1 MSEPF
6 LGQIMMVGFN
16 FAPRGWAL
24 CDGQLLPIAQNT
36 ALYSLLGTT
45 YGGDGRTTFGLPDL
59 RGRVAIHT
67 GRGPGL
73 SDYPQGVKGG
83 AEVVQLSTA
92 QMPSHAHGVSAT
104 AKATA
109 SDGNQSTPDGHTW
122 AADPRGATKIY
133 SDATPDKD
141 MKAGS
146 VVATAQNAGGS
157 QVHENRP
164 PYQVV
169 RFVIALVGI
178 FPSRD

>member
-16 FAPRGWAL
+16 FPPRGWAN

-36 ALYSLLGTT
+36 ALYSLLDTM

-73 SDYPQGVKGG
+73 SDYKQGTKGG
-83 AEVVQLSTA
+83 AETVTLLTA
-92 QMPSHAHGVSAT
+92 QMPAHAHGVSA
-104 AKATA
+104 KARAVA
-109 SDGNQSTPDGHTW
+109 SDGNQASPVGHTW
-122 AADPRGATKIY
+122 ASDGAGGAFTY
-133 SDATPDKD
+133 SDAAPDQD

-146 VVATAQNAGGS
+146 VVVTEQNVGGS
-157 QVHENRP
+157 QMHENRS

-169 RFVIALVGI
+169 RFVIALVGLY
-178 FPSRD
+178 PSRS